1 MMRPTLLALALL
13 SIAVAPPVAA
23 QSADASSAPATQLP
37 ALPPGPPTVP
47 APPFRLGQGGNPGGG
62 MSIGFDRL
70 KTGDPLPETRRFIE
84 RRFLKT
90 VHDEFRNAVRRR
102 KFESSKNCKGIY
114 SVVIS
119 PHRTVWSLLRTTEDD
134 YWPMVQEAFDRALG
148 ILKEEFPDDAVERRI
163 TMRFGKGMLDC
174 RSIFP
179 FRP

>member
-1 MMRPTLLALALL
+1 MRGSVMALALL
-13 SIAVAPPVAA
+13 SITIAPPSAA
-23 QSADASSAPATQLP
+23 QSADAGSVPAHPLP
-37 ALPPGPPTVP
+37 APPPGPPSVP
-47 APPFRLGQGGNPGGG
+47 AQPFGLGEGGNPGGG
-62 MSIGFDRL
+62 MSIGGDRL
-70 KTGDPLPETRRFIE
+70 KSGNPLPETRRFIE
-84 RRFLKT
+84 RRFLRT

-119 PHRTVWSLLRTTEDD
+119 PHRTVWSLFRTTEDD
-134 YWPMVQEAFDRALG
+134 YWPMVQEAFDRAIG
-148 ILKEEFPDDAVERRI
+148 ILKEEFPEDAVERRI